1 MRTHTQKVNT
11 KIYFLSATA
20 KPRKVWND
28 ITSPKIKYWS
38 ASITM
43 PFKLSLKTDWLMTF
57 QDYNK
62 LKELTQQ
69 GDIQKIPKGI
79 LYKHK
84 EERKSQW

>member
-57 QDYNK
+57 
-62 LKELTQQ
+62 
-69 GDIQKIPKGI
+69 
-79 LYKHK
+79 
-84 EERKSQW
+84 